1 MKKFTLS
8 RVLDGFRSSVNQ
20 GPGGQGPGQ
29 GSPSK
34 NLEGPLT
41 EIPEPLR
48 AENFQIAQTVCHG
61 FPYQP
66 TAMTFD
72 PVQRLLAIGTKN
84 GCLRILGRAGVDINC
99 KHDGD
104 CCAILHLQF
113 VVNEGLIISATS
125 DDTIHLWNFRETKKP
140 EVVQSLKF
148 QRERITSLSL
158 PLQSKW
164 IYVGTERGNVHVVNI
179 DTFQLSGYIVNWNK
193 AIEVCR
199 KTHPGSVIFLGDNPT
214 DSTKLLIGFDSGQ
227 LVLWD
232 LKLKVAEIRYQSQE
246 PLRSVSW
253 HSDGK
258 QFMTSHSDGSIATW
272 NLKVPNKP
280 VAVTFPHSRNMKDGR
295 PEPCKS
301 IQKVEWKS
309 SRTGENFVIFSGG
322 LTADRAGKTPSLTV
336 IHGKTTTVLEMEHN
350 VLDFVSIC
358 ENQWESEIQ
367 DPYAV
372 VVLLQQD
379 LVVIDLLTPGY
390 PCIPN
395 PYPMDIHE
403 SPVTCCT
410 YMADCPGDLIPA
422 LYSMG
427 SKGQKKTG
435 FSERDW
441 PIEGGQWGTSSC
453 SYAEIIIT
461 GHADGGVKFWDAS
474 STSLQFLYKIKT
486 SKPFERP
493 KSRKSTES
501 CASDDDPF
509 AVQYMALCPESRLL
523 AVAGASCQVLVYK
536 YRKQEVVTETAVL
549 EIPIIW
555 DIDDGSDYLANA
567 GNFDFSKV
575 GDAKPNLEYFVPI
588 RIKLGPQ
595 KKAPGYQ
602 AEIVCLTPWVNGEP
616 PGGISSL
623 ALNSNYGILAYGNDA
638 GLVIVDTVQKT
649 CLMSVATP
657 DLYGTSDPY
666 QRAPKSPKRPDI
678 SEERSPTDQVSDL
691 ASTKS
696 MEMETPSTQKT
707 PSTTVPDSTS
717 TSDVELFP
725 TNHRQ
730 SLSGSMSKLPS
741 AAESATL
748 DVELQP
754 NLKCRSTTPPATM
767 KSARSRSHTWS
778 QVKGL
783 IIKNVR
789 ESKKSAKSTNKQTT
803 SPDTTTPINQPVN
816 NDTDAQQESSSLV
829 SPSLS
834 GSSSSSSSPSLS
846 GRPTTLD
853 LEQSSPPVP
862 PPRSHHHHHKKKK
875 KSSLFN
881 AINSTSGGGA
891 AKKKCVD
898 LRSSSAGAGGG
909 SGGAG
914 GAGGGSRWMKKFQKL
929 DTTFS
934 RSRSSSMSSLDNITS
949 EAIQCLSFVDSF
961 AKKGDF
967 SIWPT
972 LWVGTSLGSIIVIS
986 IIIPVGGKE
995 ARKSEPV
1002 SVAPSG
1008 TIFRIKGP
1016 ILMMSFLDC
1025 NGLVV
1030 SGGYESWR
1038 DESKDPRSR
1047 TPTKGLSS
1055 DSDKGSCDRQ
1065 FGVFMSEKQARV
1077 VSLPSQ
1083 TCLYKQQICEA
1094 SFVIKAEI
1102 TTVKDSSCLVCYASD
1117 GRLKIYSLPSLRPL
1131 LDTEFVPLS
1140 DLSFQTRKSGI
1151 VDPMLAIWGQQVIV
1165 NEDTN
1170 SIAKTFCLSS
1180 YGHGMYLSSPSEIQK
1195 FTIATEFISNLDE
1208 LLGLLWKEIEMPEKP
1223 KESFFG
1229 SLFGVGVRNVDREEL
1244 FGEAAGKTSR
1254 SVAKLIPGPGTG
1266 LTPNQEHLQM
1276 RAGTIA
1282 GDISK
1287 TRMLMVERGQK
1298 LGDLG
1303 DKTEK
1308 MMNESENF
1316 SSAAHQLMLKYKDK
1330 KWYQL

>member
-678 SEERSPTDQVSDL
+678 SEERSPTDQMDGVCLSPTAGGGGGSPYCGGSRMSVSG
-691 ASTKS
+691 ASGGCERK
-696 MEMETPSTQKT
+696 
-707 PSTTVPDSTS
+707 D
-717 TSDVELFP
+717 
-725 TNHRQ
+725 
-730 SLSGSMSKLPS
+730 
-741 AAESATL
+741 
-748 DVELQP
+748 
-754 NLKCRSTTPPATM
+754 
-767 KSARSRSHTWS
+767 
-778 QVKGL
+778 
-783 IIKNVR
+783 
-789 ESKKSAKSTNKQTT
+789 T
-803 SPDTTTPINQPVN
+803 SP
-816 NDTDAQQESSSLV
+816 
-829 SPSLS
+829 
-834 GSSSSSSSPSLS
+834 
-846 GRPTTLD
+846 R
-853 LEQSSPPVP
+853 
-862 PPRSHHHHHKKKK
+862 
-875 KSSLFN
+875 KS
-881 AINSTSGGGA
+881 GGA
-891 AKKKCVD
+891 AVEAVR
-898 LRSSSAGAGGG
+898 RSKS
-909 SGGAG
+909 
-914 GAGGGSRWMKKFQKL
+914 QEKL

-1140 DLSFQTRKSGI
+1140 DLSSFQTRKSGI

>member
-678 SEERSPTDQVSDL
+678 SEERSPTDQMDGVCLSPTAGGGGGSPYCGGSRMSVSG
-691 ASTKS
+691 ASGGCERKDTSPRKS
-696 MEMETPSTQKT
+696 GGAAVEAVRRSKSQGSRRAEWKIKQSYSMAVAGQGGSPEATNTNTTPTAT
-707 PSTTVPDSTS
+707 HPSS
-717 TSDVELFP
+717 FP
-725 TNHRQ
+725 T
-730 SLSGSMSKLPS
+730 S
-741 AAESATL
+741 
-748 DVELQP
+748 P
-754 NLKCRSTTPPATM
+754 NP
-767 KSARSRSHTWS
+767 
-778 QVKGL
+778 
-783 IIKNVR
+783 
-789 ESKKSAKSTNKQTT
+789 
-803 SPDTTTPINQPVN
+803 
-816 NDTDAQQESSSLV
+816 SSSLSQLPTSGPPTPPTNKSHLLV
-829 SPSLS
+829 LS
-834 GSSSSSSSPSLS
+834 RQYYSFGSNVTSNYQPTSSS
-846 GRPTTLD
+846 
-853 LEQSSPPVP
+853 
-862 PPRSHHHHHKKKK
+862 
-875 KSSLFN
+875 N
-881 AINSTSGGGA
+881 AA
-891 AKKKCVD
+891 E
-898 LRSSSAGAGGG
+898 
-909 SGGAG
+909 
-914 GAGGGSRWMKKFQKL
+914 KL

-1140 DLSFQTRKSGI
+1140 DLSSFQTRKSGI